1 MSHIQGTTRMMIA
14 APALSRLCLKNSK
27 KTPSHASR
35 METKSTLAISHS
47 SAEILFAYIGSKV
60 IYDSSAPLIPTYDIV
75 TAESRARMRLITV
88 MYSFMEL
95 MKKLYHVSRLR
106 IRGILDAMESLELLI
121 VVLLVA
127 IFGVIV
133 YVYFLR
139 PPKEESSKDGL
150 MLLQQRIE
158 HLTRTMD
165 ERMGE
170 TTEKMYESVQEQ
182 FTQSQRAI
190 REVNEQMIKHMTEVT
205 KGVTEANEAGKQIFT
220 VAEGLKDL
228 EKVLKHQK
236 QRGTLGEASLQL
248 ALENMLPATAYKL
261 QYPFP
266 DGSVVDAVVMT
277 KDGIIPVD
285 AKFSLDN
292 YRRLVDETD
301 PVQKEELEKDF
312 KNDLKKR
319 IDETAKYI
327 RPKDGTLPFAFMY
340 IPAEAI
346 YYDLL
351 VNEVGAVKVNTRSL
365 IDYAYK
371 DKNVI
376 IVSPTTFAAYL
387 QSVLYGFR
395 AFKIEE
401 SAKQIGKQVESLSR
415 HLAAYDEYFK
425 KLGNSLSTSVNHYNA
440 AQKEL
445 GKVDKD
451 VMKITGESMD
461 IEQLALE
468 KPNTESD

>member
-1 MSHIQGTTRMMIA
+1 MENIEIA
-14 APALSRLCLKNSK
+14 ILLLL
-27 KTPSHASR
+27 
-35 METKSTLAISHS
+35 LAI
-47 SAEILFAYIGSKV
+47 V
-60 IYDSSAPLIPTYDIV
+60 
-75 TAESRARMRLITV
+75 
-88 MYSFMEL
+88 
-95 MKKLYHVSRLR
+95 
-106 IRGILDAMESLELLI
+106 GILL
-121 VVLLVA
+121 
-127 IFGVIV
+127 
-133 YVYFLR
+133 YVFFLK
-139 PPKEESSKDGL
+139 KEEPNTASSDGL
-150 MLLQQRIE
+150 LMLQQQLQD
-158 HLTRTMD
+158 LTRTMD

-170 TTEKMYESVQEQ
+170 SNKAMQEGTRMQFRESKELIQE
-182 FTQSQRAI
+182 I
-190 REVNEQMIKHMTEVT
+190 NKEVNEQLRNV
-205 KGVTEANEAGKQIFT
+205 VRN
-220 VAEGLKDL
+220 VAEVSESNKKVFDIGEQLQNL

-236 QRGTLGEASLQL
+236 QRGNLGEASLQL
-248 ALENMLPATAYKL
+248 ALENMLPPTAYKL
-261 QYPFP
+261 QYQFP
-266 DGSVVDAVVMT
+266 GGDAVDAIIIT
-277 KDGIIPVD
+277 KDGMIPVD

-292 YRRLVDETD
+292 YRRLVDATD
-301 PVQKEELEKDF
+301 DTQKEELEKEF

-401 SAKQIGKQVESLSR
+401 SAKQIGKHVESLSR
-415 HLAAYDEYFK
+415 HLKAYDDYFK
-425 KLGNSLSTSVNHYNA
+425 KVGNSLGTTVNHYNA

-451 VMKITGESMD
+451 VAKITGDSMD
-461 IEQLALE
+461 IEILGLE
-468 KPNTESD
+468 KPQDAE

>member
-1 MSHIQGTTRMMIA
+1 
-14 APALSRLCLKNSK
+14 
-27 KTPSHASR
+27 
-35 METKSTLAISHS
+35 METTESI
-47 SAEILFAYIGSKV
+47 ILLLLLG
-60 IYDSSAPLIPTYDIV
+60 IV
-75 TAESRARMRLITV
+75 
-88 MYSFMEL
+88 
-95 MKKLYHVSRLR
+95 
-106 IRGILDAMESLELLI
+106 GILT
-121 VVLLVA
+121 
-127 IFGVIV
+127 
-133 YVYFLR
+133 YVFFFK
-139 PPKEESSKDGL
+139 KEDKKSEQTDGL
-150 MLLQQRIE
+150 LMLQKQL
-158 HLTRTMD
+158 HDLTRTMD

-170 TTEKMYESVQEQ
+170 TNRAMQDSARTQFRESKELIQE
-182 FTQSQRAI
+182 I
-190 REVNEQMIKHMTEVT
+190 NKEVNEQLRNVVR
-205 KGVTEANEAGKQIFT
+205 GVTEVSESSKQVFS
-220 VAEGLKDL
+220 VAEQLQNL

-236 QRGTLGEASLQL
+236 QRGNLGEASLQL

-261 QYPFP
+261 QYQFP
-266 DGSVVDAVVMT
+266 GGETVDAVIIT
-277 KDGIIPVD
+277 KDGMIPVD

-301 PVQKEELEKDF
+301 DTRREELEKEF

-327 RPKDGTLPFAFMY
+327 RPKDETLPFAFMY

-401 SAKQIGKQVESLSR
+401 SAKQIGKHVESLSR
-415 HLAAYDEYFK
+415 HLKAYDDYFK
-425 KLGNSLSTSVNHYNA
+425 KVGSSLSTTVNHYNA

-451 VMKITGESMD
+451 VTRITGDSME
-461 IEQLALE
+461 IEQLAID
-468 KPNTESD
+468 KPNQE

>member
-1 MSHIQGTTRMMIA
+1 
-14 APALSRLCLKNSK
+14 
-27 KTPSHASR
+27 
-35 METKSTLAISHS
+35 METLQILILVLLLAI
-47 SAEILFAYIGSKV
+47 LGVLVYIFFVRK
-60 IYDSSAPLIPTYDIV
+60 D
-75 TAESRARMRLITV
+75 
-88 MYSFMEL
+88 
-95 MKKLYHVSRLR
+95 
-106 IRGILDAMESLELLI
+106 DA
-121 VVLLVA
+121 
-127 IFGVIV
+127 GH
-133 YVYFLR
+133 
-139 PPKEESSKDGL
+139 DGM
-150 MLLQQRIE
+150 MLLQQQLQQ
-158 HLTRTMD
+158 LTRTMD

-170 TTEKMYESVQEQ
+170 NTERMHRSVQTQ
-182 FTQSQRAI
+182 FSESQRLI
-190 REVNEQMIKHMTEVT
+190 RDINKEMNEQLMGVVKSVTEVS
-205 KGVTEANEAGKQIFT
+205 ESSKQVFT
-220 VAEGLKDL
+220 VAEQLQNL

-236 QRGTLGEASLQL
+236 QRGNLGEASLQL

-261 QYPFP
+261 QYQFP
-266 DGSVVDAVVMT
+266 GGEAVDAVIQT
-277 KDGIIPVD
+277 KDGMIPVD

-292 YRRLVDETD
+292 YRRLVDEDDDDVRTT
-301 PVQKEELEKDF
+301 LEKEF

-351 VNEVGAVKVNTRSL
+351 VNEVGTVKANTRSL

-401 SAKQIGKQVESLSR
+401 SAKEIGKQVENLSR
-415 HLAAYDEYFK
+415 HLKAYEEYFVK
-425 KLGNSLSTSVNHYNA
+425 VGNALGTTVNHYNH

-451 VMKITGESMD
+451 VLKITGEALD
-461 IEQLALE
+461 VEQLTLE
-468 KPNTESD
+468 KPNRE

>member
-1 MSHIQGTTRMMIA
+1 MNIIEIGIFILLIA
-14 APALSRLCLKNSK
+14 
-27 KTPSHASR
+27 
-35 METKSTLAISHS
+35 
-47 SAEILFAYIGSKV
+47 
-60 IYDSSAPLIPTYDIV
+60 IV
-75 TAESRARMRLITV
+75 
-88 MYSFMEL
+88 
-95 MKKLYHVSRLR
+95 
-106 IRGILDAMESLELLI
+106 GIL
-121 VVLLVA
+121 
-127 IFGVIV
+127 V
-133 YVYFLR
+133 YVFFLR
-139 PPKEESSKDGL
+139 KEEVKEESGPTDAFL
-150 MLLQQRIE
+150 LLQEQL
-158 HLTRTMD
+158 HNLTRTVD

-170 TTEKMYESVQEQ
+170 TNRAMQEGARSQFRESRELIQE
-182 FTQSQRAI
+182 I
-190 REVNEQMIKHMTEVT
+190 NREVNEQLRNVV
-205 KGVTEANEAGKQIFT
+205 KGVTEVSESSKQVFS
-220 VAEGLKDL
+220 VAEQLQNL
-228 EKVLKHQK
+228 EKVLTHQK
-236 QRGTLGEASLQL
+236 QRGNLGEASLQL

-261 QYPFP
+261 QYGFP
-266 DGSVVDAVVMT
+266 GGDVVDAVIIT
-277 KDGIIPVD
+277 KDGMIPVD

-292 YRRLVDETD
+292 YRRLVDESD
-301 PVQKEELEKDF
+301 SERREELEKEF

-401 SAKQIGKQVESLSR
+401 SAKQIGKHVEGLAR
-415 HLAAYDEYFK
+415 HLKAYDDYFK
-425 KLGNSLSTSVNHYNA
+425 KVGVSLGTTVNHYNA

-451 VMKITGESMD
+451 VAKITDGSIDFET
-461 IEQLALE
+461 LALE
-468 KPNTESD
+468 KPVQGE